1 MTLEC
6 FKGKGG
12 RDIYYFEGKRITKR
26 EAKMMNGGKLPSC
39 IKKTSENQIKSL
51 KKRIKDILGGRNE
64 YKARLEECDVVRGR
78 YNELVSL
85 IESARGSVDVMNR
98 VCLTQDVKRQ
108 MDEEY
113 TRILNTLNESNLR
126 VGELESANEQNRGHM
141 RDLQSMLEEMNARTE
156 SMREEFR
163 REREEGDAIR
173 RNLDALT
180 RECSD
185 RPALLDTIEELR
197 FQIRNYNDRVE
208 ELGNE
213 LTEKNNLN
221 DEMRDRLNALE
232 DNLNSVNRL
241 YEEEMKRANDALNT
255 VERMNVNIDRYED
268 EIKTLQAE
276 NDTLRESVA
285 GNQSL
290 QDTIYSLQGQLDDRI
305 REFYERRN
313 EMEATLRQYSDRYV
327 TDVNAAEERVA
338 ELEDQLELE
347 REECKEENGRLALEV
362 DSLNNVRS
370 RIEQSLREEKEKC
383 LEEVQRAIDG
393 ERELSKREARAYE
406 ERLAELN
413 YKLIVCEETR
423 EELEKIKAGGNMSEV
438 KMSKKQLKKAQK
450 KLEKA
455 I

>member
-1 MTLEC
+1 
-6 FKGKGG
+6 
-12 RDIYYFEGKRITKR
+12 
-26 EAKMMNGGKLPSC
+26 
-39 IKKTSENQIKSL
+39 
-51 KKRIKDILGGRNE
+51 
-64 YKARLEECDVVRGR
+64 
-78 YNELVSL
+78 
-85 IESARGSVDVMNR
+85 
-98 VCLTQDVKRQ
+98 
-108 MDEEY
+108 
-113 TRILNTLNESNLR
+113 
-126 VGELESANEQNRGHM
+126 
-141 RDLQSMLEEMNARTE
+141 
-156 SMREEFR
+156 
-163 REREEGDAIR
+163 
-173 RNLDALT
+173 
-180 RECSD
+180 
-185 RPALLDTIEELR
+185 
-197 FQIRNYNDRVE
+197 
-208 ELGNE
+208 
-213 LTEKNNLN
+213 
-221 DEMRDRLNALE
+221 
-232 DNLNSVNRL
+232 
-241 YEEEMKRANDALNT
+241 
-255 VERMNVNIDRYED
+255 MNVNIDRYED

-338 ELEDQLELE
+338 ELEDQLERE

-406 ERLAELN
+406 EKLAELN
-413 YKLIVCEETR
+413 YKLLVCEETR

>member
-6 FKGKGG
+6 FKGKSG
-12 RDIYYFEGKRITKR
+12 RDVYYFEGKRISKS
-26 EAKMMNGGKLPSC
+26 EAKLINGGKLPSC
-39 IKKTSENQIKSL
+39 VRKTSVNEIKSL

-64 YKARLEECDVVRGR
+64 YKARLEECDIVRGR

-113 TRILNTLNESNLR
+113 QRILNTLNESNVR
-126 VGELESANEQNRGHM
+126 VGELESVNEQNNRFM
-141 RDLQSMLEEMNARTE
+141 NELQDLLNDTQERANNIEDVLT
-156 SMREEFR
+156 
-163 REREEGDAIR
+163 REREEGNIIR
-173 RNLDALT
+173 RNLDSLT
-180 RECSD
+180 EECSD
-185 RPALLDTIEELR
+185 RPSLLSTIEELR
-197 FQIRNYNDRVE
+197 EQISNYERRMNMARE
-208 ELGNE
+208 ELNE
-213 LTEKNNLN
+213 TNKIN
-221 DEMRDRLNALE
+221 DEMNNRIISLR
-232 DNLNSVNRL
+232 DNLDSVNSL
-241 YEEEMKRANDALNT
+241 YEEEMKRANDALAT

-268 EIKTLQAE
+268 EINTLQAE

-290 QDTIYSLQGQLDDRI
+290 QDTIASLQGELDDRI

-313 EMEATLRQYSDRYV
+313 ALEATLREYSDRYV

-338 ELEDQLELE
+338 DLEEQLDRE
-347 REECKEENGRLALEV
+347 REECKVENDRLSREV
-362 DSLNNVRS
+362 DALSNIRS
-370 RIEQSLREEKEKC
+370 RIEQSLREEKDKC
-383 LEEVQRAIDG
+383 LLEVQRAIDG
-393 ERELSKREARAYE
+393 ERELSKREARVYE
-406 ERLAELN
+406 EKLADLN

-455 I
+455 V